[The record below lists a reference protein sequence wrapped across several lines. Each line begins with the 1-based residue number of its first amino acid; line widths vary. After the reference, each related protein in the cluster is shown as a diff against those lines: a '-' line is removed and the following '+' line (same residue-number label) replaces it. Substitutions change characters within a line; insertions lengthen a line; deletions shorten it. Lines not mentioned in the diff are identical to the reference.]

1 MCELLAGK
9 TAAPLYA
16 DEGNLLATKPKP
28 VREIRPQPPPSEVE
42 FPTSAGFRPQQPAGR
57 AGLGRAHSRN
67 KAFLGLTQ

>member
-28 VREIRPQPPPSEVE
+28 CGNSTPAAAFSSRISDQCGVS
-42 FPTSAGFRPQQPAGR
+42 TSAAGGR